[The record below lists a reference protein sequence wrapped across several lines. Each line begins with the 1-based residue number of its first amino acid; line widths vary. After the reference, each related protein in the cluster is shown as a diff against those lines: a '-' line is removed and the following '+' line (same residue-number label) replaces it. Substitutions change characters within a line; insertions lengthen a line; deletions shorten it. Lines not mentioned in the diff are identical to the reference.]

1 MSEVL
6 RMEGV
11 RHAWSA
17 GGPALCVPQWRLP
30 AGQSIWLSGASGTGK
45 STLLQLV
52 AGVLAPQQ
60 GQVWVAGAA
69 LHGSTARQRDAL
81 RKRHVGWVAQ
91 QFNLLPYLSA
101 QDNAWL
107 PARLGA
113 GRSLDPDQLQ
123 QRWAQLTQAFGLDA
137 ATLARPARTLSV
149 GQQQRVAAM
158 RALLTQ
164 PELILADEPTSALDG
179 ANAHALMRTLSEQAQ
194 ALGSTVIVASHEAW
208 VGDYLA
214 QRAVIQRDAQANS
227 VLEVRP

>member
-1 MSEVL
+1 MNEVL

-11 RHAWSA
+11 RHAWSTA
-17 GGPALCVPQWRLP
+17 GPALCVPHWRLP
-30 AGQSIWLSGASGTGK
+30 LGQSIWLSGPSGTGK
-45 STLLQLV
+45 STLLQLI
-52 AGVLAPQQ
+52 AGVLVPQQ

-69 LHGSTARQRDAL
+69 LHDSTARQRDAL
-81 RKRHVGWVAQ
+81 RKRHVGWIAQ

-113 GRSLDPDQLQ
+113 GQSHDPVQLQ
-123 QRWAQLTQAFGLDA
+123 QRWAQLTQAFDMDA
-137 ATLARPARTLSV
+137 DTLARPARTLSV

-179 ANAHALMRTLSEQAQ
+179 ANAQALMRTLSEQAQ
-194 ALGSTVIVASHEAW
+194 ALGSTVIVASHEDW
-208 VGDYLA
+208 VGAYLA
-214 QRAVIQRDAQANS
+214 QRAVIRRDAEGNS
-227 VLEVRP
+227 ILEVSP